1 MKKCQLRAC
10 WGPEATRLRTVVASD
25 GKRNRILVTF
35 VGTGHSIDDDSTP
48 LSSAAKSGN
57 VMYGPVVVLGGGRI
71 EWE

>member
-1 MKKCQLRAC
+1 
-10 WGPEATRLRTVVASD
+10 VVASD